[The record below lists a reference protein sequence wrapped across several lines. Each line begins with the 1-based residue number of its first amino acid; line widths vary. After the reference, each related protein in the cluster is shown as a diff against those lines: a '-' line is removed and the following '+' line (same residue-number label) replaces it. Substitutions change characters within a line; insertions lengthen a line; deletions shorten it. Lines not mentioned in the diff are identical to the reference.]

1 MTAPAKTLPRR
12 YGTVLSVSVPC
23 DGVTPLTFLQHARGQ
38 ARFLWASP
46 GNRRVTAGFGA
57 AVELSAWGESRVDDI
72 EAQAKALFGSLKGAH
87 PKLFG
92 GFAFRDDFVPENAWA
107 SFPPALFV
115 LPHFQLELTP
125 KGTFLSVHAELQ
137 GDDLTEAELRE
148 ALLARRALLQEGVY
162 MPEPS
167 PPLNEVRDLTSFAT
181 WEAMLKE
188 AQDEMS
194 TSSLQKVVLARTKE
208 ARFAAPVS
216 PLGAL
221 ETLEQTYPDCY
232 RFLFEPRP
240 GHVFLGATPELL
252 VETQGNEARTMALAG
267 SAPRGR
273 NTSEDAKL
281 VQELQNDPKERLEHE
296 LVSKR
301 IVERLESFGK
311 VTQAPTDVLK
321 LSNIQHLHTAVE
333 VDLEQETGVLPLL
346 SALHPTPA
354 LGGEPLQTAQQLIG
368 DLETLPR
375 GWFAAPVGFL
385 DEHLDGAFAVAIR
398 SAVLQST
405 LQETRAW
412 LFAGAGIVPMSVPE
426 REWQETNLKF
436 RPMLRALGVSE
447 TADEVER
454 G

>member
-1 MTAPAKTLPRR
+1 MTLPAKTLPRR

-23 DGVTPLTFLQHARGQ
+23 EGVTPLTFLQHAKGQ

-46 GNRRVTAGFGA
+46 GNRNVIAGFGA
-57 AVELSAWGESRVDDI
+57 AVELSAWGETRVADI
-72 EAQAKALFGSLKGAH
+72 AAQAKALFGSLQGTQ

-115 LPHFQLELTP
+115 LPHFQLEQTP
-125 KGTFLSVHAELQ
+125 QGTFLSVHAELQ
-137 GDDLTEAELRE
+137 GDDLSEAELRE
-148 ALLARRALLQEGVY
+148 ALLTRRALLQESSY
-162 MPEPS
+162 TSEPS
-167 PPLNEVRDLTSFAT
+167 VKPTEIRDLTSFEA
-181 WEAMLKE
+181 WQAMLKK
-188 AQDEMS
+188 AQGEME

-216 PLGAL
+216 PLGGL
-221 ETLEQTYPDCY
+221 EYLNGTYPDCY

-240 GHVFLGATPELL
+240 GHAFLGATPELL
-252 VETQGNEARTMALAG
+252 VETKGRKAQTMALAG
-267 SAPRGR
+267 SAPRG
-273 NTSEDAKL
+273 SDADADLKL
-281 VQELQNDPKERLEHE
+281 EKELQNDPKERLEHD

-301 IVERLESFGK
+301 ITQRLQSFGK

-333 VDLEQETGVLPLL
+333 VELEKETGVLPLL

-354 LGGEPLQTAQQLIG
+354 LGGEPLKTAQQLIG
-368 DLETLPR
+368 ELESLPR

-385 DEHLDGAFAVAIR
+385 DSNLDGAFAVAIR
-398 SAVLQST
+398 SAVLQNT

-436 RPMLRALGVSE
+436 RPMLRALGAEV
-447 TADEVER
+447 AEVER